1 MTPWHLTMATDGRLP
16 LAPTEDERRAIVRA
30 IVRLAGPQLALFSVV
45 DDHLHLVVLATRD
58 EVGRLARALL
68 LGLRPLC
75 RASLEPARIRPV
87 ESRGHASW
95 LAQHYIAV
103 QPLKHGLP
111 DHPALYSGS
120 CFQDLVGA
128 RLGPTLRVVELLP
141 RFRLRDV
148 FSEVGLPAEPIA
160 PPDPSQIRALGA
172 ARVVLA
178 AAAAACAPPGLD
190 GRTALVVSARRAAAQ
205 LAEESDIG
213 RAETGFALGLSPSGL
228 RKLLKAPVDAALCRA
243 ARLRLGLEVAVA
255 TAPPLV
261 REPESAYRLEVWEG

>member
-1 MTPWHLTMATDGRLP
+1 MTPWHLTLATDGRLP
-16 LAPTEDERRAIVRA
+16 MAPTEDERRAIVRA
-30 IVRLAGPQLALFSVV
+30 ILRLAGPSLALFSVV

-58 EVGRLARALL
+58 EVGRLSRALA

-75 RASLEPARIRPV
+75 RASLEAVRVRPV

-128 RLGPTLRVVELLP
+128 RVGPTLRIVELLP
-141 RFRLRDV
+141 RFRLR
-148 FSEVGLPAEPIA
+148 ELLPAVGLPVEPIQ
-160 PPDPSQIRALGA
+160 PPDAEQIRSLGA
-172 ARVVLA
+172 ARVALA
-178 AAAAACAPPGLD
+178 AAAAACAPPELD
-190 GRTALVVSARRAAAQ
+190 GRTALVVAARRAAAQ

-243 ARLRLGLEVAVA
+243 ARVRLGLELAVA
-255 TAPPLV
+255 AAPPLV
-261 REPESAYRLEVWEG
+261 REPEEGYRVEGWEG